1 LAQDPGRD
9 PDFALE
15 IADAYRSVAYV
26 EGAPLR
32 GNLGQTTAAL
42 DHYQKSIAIYS
53 SVYWGSAN
61 RAETKAH
68 ALGGLIG
75 ANIEAGDIESRT
87 GNAAAAA
94 GRLTRVAALA
104 SEATA
109 RDPTALYPGTWVYLY
124 FRLGEA
130 ERRAGA
136 IQETLVY
143 ARKALEVSL
152 RWATTDRSMNARSTL
167 RGAYNMVAGALRDTG
182 DLYGARDNY
191 ETALKRAEDDLRQ
204 PDARVYERST
214 LSGAHQNLADI
225 LGNPEF
231 LNLGDRPGAISH
243 SRTALE
249 IEEAIAAS
257 DRHDVRARDDLV
269 GAYRTLGMI
278 LLEDQPVEALKSY
291 QKAVQISEE
300 LTAAYPSNTKYR
312 EDLAAGQEGIGK
324 CLHSLGKNRE
334 ALLKLAPALDT
345 MKALAAAAPER
356 IALTGAVG
364 RIHDAIGNALL
375 AVGDEKGALEN
386 YRQALA
392 IAEELMRRAPS
403 NLYSRRQHAD
413 ALEALGR
420 YYGTLA
426 RRRKELKA

>member
-1 LAQDPGRD
+1 AYRAGKFIRRNKVAVGAALLVAASLIAGIVATTLQTRRAERRFELARGLAKAVIADIRGPMEALPGSTALRASMIRTVVQYLDSLAQDPGRD

-26 EGAPLR
+26 EGAQIR

-42 DHYQKSIAIYS
+42 DHYQKSIAIYA

-94 GRLTRVAALA
+94 ARLTRVAALA

-182 DLYGARDNY
+182 GLYGARDNY

-231 LNLGDRPGAISH
+231 LNLGDRPCAISH

-249 IEEAIAAS
+249 IEEAI
-257 DRHDVRARDDLV
+257 
-269 GAYRTLGMI
+269 
-278 LLEDQPVEALKSY
+278 
-291 QKAVQISEE
+291 
-300 LTAAYPSNTKYR
+300 
-312 EDLAAGQEGIGK
+312 
-324 CLHSLGKNRE
+324 
-334 ALLKLAPALDT
+334 
-345 MKALAAAAPER
+345 
-356 IALTGAVG
+356 
-364 RIHDAIGNALL
+364 
-375 AVGDEKGALEN
+375 
-386 YRQALA
+386 
-392 IAEELMRRAPS
+392 
-403 NLYSRRQHAD
+403 
-413 ALEALGR
+413 
-420 YYGTLA
+420 
-426 RRRKELKA
+426 